1 MGMTEDARIEAL
13 KKMAAAHPNDSR
25 PRFGLA
31 MEYEKAERWDD
42 AVAALRE
49 YLSLADDEGN
59 AYGRLGK
66 ALRHLGREDE
76 AKDAYRQGIDAA
88 NRHGHPTMAME
99 FEEVLEDWDY
109 A

>member
-1 MGMTEDARIEAL
+1 MQEDARIEAL
-13 KKMAAAHPNDSR
+13 RKMAAARPDDPR

-31 MEYEKAERWDD
+31 LEMEKAGRWED
-42 AVAALRE
+42 AADELRA
-49 YLSLADDEGN
+49 YLSLTDDEGN

-66 ALRHLGREDE
+66 ALRELGRESE
-76 AKDAYRQGIDAA
+76 AKEAYRQGIDAA

-99 FEEVLEDWDY
+99 FEEVLDDWDY

>member
-1 MGMTEDARIEAL
+1 MTEDARIEAL
-13 KKMAAAHPNDSR
+13 RKMAAARPDDPR

-31 MEYEKAERWDD
+31 LEMEKAGRWDD
-42 AVAALRE
+42 AAAELRA
-49 YLSLADDEGN
+49 YLSLTDDEGN

-66 ALRHLGREDE
+66 ALRQLGSDDE
-76 AKDAYRQGIDAA
+76 AKEAYRQGIDAA

-99 FEEVLEDWDY
+99 FEEVLDDWDY

>member
-1 MGMTEDARIEAL
+1 MQEDPRIQAL
-13 KKMAAAHPNDSR
+13 RKMAAAHPEDPR

-31 MEYEKAERWDD
+31 LEMEKASRWED
-42 AVAALRE
+42 AAAELRA
-49 YLSLADDEGN
+49 YLALADDEGN

-66 ALRHLGREDE
+66 ALRNLGRDDE
-76 AKDAYRQGIDAA
+76 AREAYRQGIDAA

-99 FEEVLEDWDY
+99 FEEVLEEWDY

>member
-1 MGMTEDARIEAL
+1 MSEDARIAAL
-13 KKMAAAHPNDSR
+13 RKMAAAHPGDPR

-31 MEYEKAERWDD
+31 LEMEKAGRWED
-42 AVAALRE
+42 AVAELRA
-49 YLSLADDEGN
+49 YLSLTDDEGN

-66 ALRHLGREDE
+66 ALRHLGRDAE
-76 AKDAYRQGIDAA
+76 AKEAYRRGIDAA

-99 FEEVLEDWDY
+99 FEEVLEEWDY

>member
-1 MGMTEDARIEAL
+1 MPEDPRIEAL
-13 KKMAAAHPNDSR
+13 VKMAAAHPKDSR

-42 AVAALRE
+42 AVGALRE
-49 YLSLADDEGN
+49 YLALADDEGN

-66 ALRHLGREDE
+66 ALRALGREEE
-76 AKDAYRQGIDAA
+76 AKAAYRSGIEAA
-88 NRHGHPTMAME
+88 TRHAHPTMVAE
-99 FEEVLEDWDY
+99 FEEVLEEWDY